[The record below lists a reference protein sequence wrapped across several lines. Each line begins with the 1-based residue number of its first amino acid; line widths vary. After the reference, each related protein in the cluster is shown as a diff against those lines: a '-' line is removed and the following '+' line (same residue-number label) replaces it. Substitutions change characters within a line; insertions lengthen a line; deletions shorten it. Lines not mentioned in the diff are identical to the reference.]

1 MNNYWIVPCNIEF
14 FDVVEHFKKA
24 KKVIWKNISRV
35 QPGDFVYIYL
45 GVPYKELRYKC
56 VVLNENVSNE
66 VLQHNQYAMPRRPMS
81 PLYQGEIKYM
91 ELELLVEYPA
101 DLLPL
106 CNLKM
111 NGLGQVQ
118 VQSRVNDRLQLY
130 IDTVCE
136 MEQLL

>member
-1 MNNYWIVPCNIEF
+1 M
-14 FDVVEHFKKA
+14 
-24 KKVIWKNISRV
+24 
-35 QPGDFVYIYL
+35 YIYL
-45 GVPYKELRYKC
+45 GVPYKELCYKC

-66 VLQHNQYAMPRRPMS
+66 VLQHNRYAMPRRPMR

-101 DLLPL
+101 GLLPL

-111 NGLGQVQ
+111 NGLWQVQ